1 MILDCDFV
9 RPLCAIYRGLDS
21 WTPSAVHEARN
32 EILWIFQ
39 NITFNDSRL
48 QSRIIKRRGLA
59 NFVVSQLNVGDVELT
74 TKSLIVLGNIA
85 SEGGDARD

>member
-1 MILDCDFV
+1 MLLDCDIV
-9 RPLCAIYRGLDS
+9 RPLCAVYSGQEN
-21 WTPSAVHEARN
+21 WTPKLLQEARN

-85 SEGGDARD
+85 SEGGDTRD